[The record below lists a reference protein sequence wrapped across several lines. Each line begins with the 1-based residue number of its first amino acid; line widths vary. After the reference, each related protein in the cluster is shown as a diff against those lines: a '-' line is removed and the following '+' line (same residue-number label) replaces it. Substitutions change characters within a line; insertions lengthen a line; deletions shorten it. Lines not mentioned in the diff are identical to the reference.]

1 MHVRARERQ
10 QPLTDTL
17 TASAAVTLSIHLHW
31 LLEFPQPGGVQ
42 WPLVLRGPMT
52 HHYGMPSAPVA
63 LPHSS
68 TDVSWEHQLNKPL
81 HLNPVSASPGRE
93 RKLKQSPRTGC
104 LSRAGRPH
112 QASSPCEMLLRRK
125 QPGRT
130 HRQGS
135 GNVLEATALDAAP
148 LQVLEGLVLSQT
160 RPCPQEALKA
170 ETGISREGLRLALE
184 RGSRWGDP
192 G

>member
-1 MHVRARERQ
+1 MHVRAREHQ

-81 HLNPVSASPGRE
+81 HLNPVSASPGKE
-93 RKLKQSPRTGC
+93 RKLKQSPRNRLP
-104 LSRAGRPH
+104 LSGGKASPGQLAVRDAPKTKAAGKDPQARLRERPRSH
-112 QASSPCEMLLRRK
+112 R
-125 QPGRT
+125 PGRCPT
-130 HRQGS
+130 AGLGGFGS
-135 GNVLEATALDAAP
+135 QPDKTLPPRGTE
-148 LQVLEGLVLSQT
+148 
-160 RPCPQEALKA
+160 
-170 ETGISREGLRLALE
+170 SRGRDFP
-184 RGSRWGDP
+184 RRT
-192 G
+192 